1 MNEIMI
7 DLQGGAKAPLYEKI
21 YESIKN
27 EIVDG
32 KISKGEK
39 LPSTRL
45 LAKNLSVSRS
55 TVELAYDQL
64 LAEGYIEAEPYRGY
78 FVCDIEALYQ
88 LEQRKVPVREE
99 NSWRYAQKIAGS
111 DENSFRQ
118 KDGYPVYGREKTL
131 DLAGKGSCQPEIDFS
146 PYTIDTQNFPYNVW
160 RKLHKN
166 VLLDDREEILL
177 SGDGQGDYELRV
189 AIADYLHQARGV
201 NCVAEQIIIGA
212 GNEYLELLLAQVLG
226 EKKTVLMD
234 DPTYLQAYRTFSNM
248 GYLVKNIPAEQ
259 GSMPIGAVRRENADI
274 LYVMPSHQF
283 PLGTVMPLKQRLEL
297 LKWASEKEG
306 RYLIEDDHDSEYRYK
321 GKPIPSLQSIDHEEK
336 VIYLGTF
343 SKSIAPSLR
352 ISYMVLPQHLLK
364 NYQSSCGFYSTT
376 VSKIQQEVLREFIR
390 GGYFGRHLN
399 KMRGIYKN
407 KHDFLVSE
415 LKKRP
420 WVEKIAGDNAGLHV
434 LVQVDTQMSEQELCE
449 RAAEQGI
456 HLMGISEHYI
466 HKPPVSKPVIL
477 LGYGKPEEK
486 KILEG
491 LNRLEQ
497 VILK

>member
-21 YESIKN
+21 YEYIKN

-78 FVCDIEALYQ
+78 FVCDVEALYQ
-88 LEQRKVPVREE
+88 LEQRNHMQEKLQAGQDWQPGWKTEI
-99 NSWRYAQKIAGS
+99 KHGAGS
-111 DENSFRQ
+111 SKQ
-118 KDGYPVYGREKTL
+118 K
-131 DLAGKGSCQPEIDFS
+131 EIDFS

-177 SGDGQGDYELRV
+177 SGDGQGDHELRM

-234 DPTYLQAYRTFSNM
+234 DPTYLQAYRTFSNI

-259 GSMPIGAVRRENADI
+259 GSMPIEAVRRENADI

-364 NYQSSCGFYSTT
+364 NYQRYCGFYSTT
-376 VSKIQQEVLREFIR
+376 VSKIQQEVLCGFIR

-420 WVEKIAGDNAGLHV
+420 WVENIAGDNAGLHV
-434 LVQVDTQMSEQELCE
+434 LVQVDTQMSEEELCE

-466 HKPPVSKPVIL
+466 HKPPVSKPVLL
-477 LGYGKPEEK
+477 LGYGKPDEK
-486 KILEG
+486 RILEG
-491 LNRLEQ
+491 LDRLEHM
-497 VILK
+497 ILK

>member
-21 YESIKN
+21 YEYIKN

-32 KISKGEK
+32 KISRGEK

-88 LEQRKVPVREE
+88 LEQRNHMQEKLQAGQSWQTGWKTETEKKVE
-99 NSWRYAQKIAGS
+99 NSTAEVSLKHGAEFSKHQ
-111 DENSFRQ
+111 
-118 KDGYPVYGREKTL
+118 
-131 DLAGKGSCQPEIDFS
+131 EIDFS

-177 SGDGQGDYELRV
+177 SGDGQGDHELRM

-201 NCVAEQIIIGA
+201 NCVAEQIVIGA

-259 GSMPIGAVRRENADI
+259 GSMPIEAVRRENADI

-321 GKPIPSLQSIDHEEK
+321 GKPIPALQSIDHEEK

-364 NYQSSCGFYSTT
+364 NYQNFCGFYSTT

-420 WVEKIAGDNAGLHV
+420 WVENIAGDNAGLHV
-434 LVQVDTQMSEQELCE
+434 LVQVDTQMSEKELCE

-477 LGYGKPEEK
+477 LGYGKPDEK
-486 KILEG
+486 RILEG
-491 LNRLEQ
+491 LDRLEHM
-497 VILK
+497 ILK

>member
-21 YESIKN
+21 YEYIKN

-78 FVCDIEALYQ
+78 FVCDVEALYQ
-88 LEQRKVPVREE
+88 LEQRNHMQEKLQAGQDWQPGWKTEI
-99 NSWRYAQKIAGS
+99 KHGAGS
-111 DENSFRQ
+111 SKQ
-118 KDGYPVYGREKTL
+118 K
-131 DLAGKGSCQPEIDFS
+131 EIDFS

-177 SGDGQGDYELRV
+177 SGDGQGDHELRM

-259 GSMPIGAVRRENADI
+259 GSMPIEAVRRENADI

-364 NYQSSCGFYSTT
+364 NYQSYCGFYSTT
-376 VSKIQQEVLREFIR
+376 VSKIQQEVLCGFIR

-415 LKKRP
+415 LKKRS
-420 WVEKIAGDNAGLHV
+420 WVENIAGDNAGLHV
-434 LVQVDTQMSEQELCE
+434 LVQVDTQMSEEELCE

-466 HKPPVSKPVIL
+466 HKPPVSKPVLL
-477 LGYGKPEEK
+477 LGYGKPDEK
-486 KILEG
+486 RILEG

-497 VILK
+497 VILVK